1 MDAHVHL
8 DSLNPAQ
15 RRAVSLGDGAAPA
28 PPLLIIAGAGSG
40 KTNTL
45 AHRVA
50 HLMVPQRFFTH
61 GQSSTGDRHVY
72 AARTRFVPDDLLK
85 HFERRAWPLA
95 SPAGGERPLP
105 GPGSTSGRRC
115 AGRGGS
121 CGAQVLGLA

>member
-95 SPAGGERPLP
+95 SPAGASALCRAQDRRPGEDARDVAVAAAHKC
-105 GPGSTSGRRC
+105 S
-115 AGRGGS
+115 A
-121 CGAQVLGLA
+121 